1 MKSKMLIILVALVL
15 VSCATPGIEP
25 EPTPAPELPALQE
38 AMRTIA
44 GKLPTENHQ
53 MVAVIPFAERGIGT
67 TLLGEYVAEKL
78 MIALSATGRV
88 QLVERSRLETVYQEQ
103 KLGATGLIDDETA
116 ASVGNIAGAQ
126 AAIVGILTNIGDCWE
141 LTARLL
147 GTSDARVLAMAEVRF
162 STQSVPPNLAG
173 QPIKSSEAMASTQR
187 ESARREQ
194 PPTPAEQRPVQQPPL
209 VREAPSPRQP
219 PLSAVLE
226 RCIEIPERGE
236 KKRRCFMKLRDLVF
250 AGPDT
255 QRKIAARRCFRLR
268 DPRRTARC
276 LEKVLGEAPQ

>member
-1 MKSKMLIILVALVL
+1 MKSKMLIILVAVVL
-15 VSCATPGIEP
+15 ISCATPGIEP
-25 EPTPAPELPALQE
+25 EPTPAPELSALQE
-38 AMRTIA
+38 AMKTIA

-53 MVAVIPFAERGIGT
+53 MVAVLPFAERGIGT

-88 QLVERSRLETVYQEQ
+88 QLVERNRLETIYQEQ

-126 AAIVGILTNIGDCWE
+126 AAIVGILTNIGDSWE

-147 GTSDARVLAMAEVRF
+147 GTSDARVLAMAEARF
-162 STQSVPPNLAG
+162 SAQSVPPNLAG
-173 QPIKSSEAMASTQR
+173 KPVKPSEATASAQT
-187 ESARREQ
+187 ESVRREQ
-194 PPTPAEQRPVQQPPL
+194 PPAAAEQHPVQQP
-209 VREAPSPRQP
+209 R
-219 PLSAVLE
+219 LSAVFKRCREITE
-226 RCIEIPERGE
+226 RTE

-255 QRKIAARRCFRLR
+255 QRKIAARRCFRIG
-268 DPRRTARC
+268 DPRRTNRC
-276 LEKVLGEAPQ
+276 LDKVLGEAPQ